1 MFNKG
6 TRHAKP
12 RLFDPSRAGET
23 IFPGIRPR
31 SIGPATG
38 VIEHV
43 VKAGERLDL
52 LAGHY
57 YNDNRL
63 WWRIVD
69 ANPEFLLGGDIFQEE
84 MQGQV
89 ILIPK
94 VRE

>member
-6 TRHAKP
+6 TRYEKL
-12 RLFDPSRAGET
+12 RLFDPTSEGE
-23 IFPGIRPR
+23 IVFKGIRPR
-31 SIGPATG
+31 PIGPAPG

-57 YNDNRL
+57 YNDSRS

-69 ANPEFLLGGDIFQEE
+69 ANPDFLYGGDIFQENLE
-84 MQGQV
+84 GQV
-89 ILIPK
+89 IVIPK
-94 VRE
+94 ARE